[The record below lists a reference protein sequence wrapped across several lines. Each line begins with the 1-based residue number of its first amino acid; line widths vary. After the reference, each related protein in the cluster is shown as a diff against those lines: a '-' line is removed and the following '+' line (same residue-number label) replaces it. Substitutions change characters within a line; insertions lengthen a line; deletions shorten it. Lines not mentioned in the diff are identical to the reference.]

1 MRLILTGTALAL
13 LLGLAYVAAPFYTA
27 WSLREAIR
35 TADSAYLER
44 KIEWDSVRAS
54 LKTSLARHANLV
66 PEINDET
73 APIKPGLWQRVKMAF
88 GQSMIDNFVERS
100 VTPTGLP
107 KMFEAKKAFNEK
119 VRGEVPPE
127 ATLTRIERF
136 KQFWARLQ
144 RAEFQSFTRIEIEVK
159 DRRAPD
165 RHYVSLLELKG
176 FEWKLTEL
184 RVKAA
189 PKTASNFDAALPFA
203 GVDGSMDRRMPATL
217 R

>member
-1 MRLILTGTALAL
+1 MRLIIGTTVLLL

-27 WSLREAIR
+27 WCLREAIR
-35 TADSAYLER
+35 TADSGYLER
-44 KIEWDSVRAS
+44 KIEWESVRAS

-66 PEINDET
+66 PEISDE
-73 APIKPGLWQRVKMAF
+73 AASNKPGLWQRVKMAF

-100 VTPTGLP
+100 MTPSGLP

-119 VRGEVPPE
+119 VRGELPPE
-127 ATLTRIERF
+127 ETMSRTERF

-144 RAEFQSFTRIEIEVK
+144 RAEFQSFSRVEIEVK

-176 FEWKLTEL
+176 LEWKLTEL
-184 RVKAA
+184 RIKAA
-189 PKTASNFDAALPFA
+189 PKSGTSPLPFA
-203 GVDGSMDRRMPATL
+203 GVEASMDPPLPAQL